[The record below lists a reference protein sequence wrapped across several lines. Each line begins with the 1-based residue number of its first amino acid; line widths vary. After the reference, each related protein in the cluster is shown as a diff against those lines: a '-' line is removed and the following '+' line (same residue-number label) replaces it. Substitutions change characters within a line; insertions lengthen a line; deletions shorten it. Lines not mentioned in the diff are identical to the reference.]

1 MPPVWRCWNRGPG
14 NRTTAPVLMD
24 TAGVSADVLSEL
36 TGLVA
41 VSPPRLADI
50 NAAVREVCASTLGL
64 PPLPAETRGGA
75 VDPLVTEFAEQ
86 FSIDVTGINTAQRAA
101 FADLLGRDVFT
112 VTTLIYVADF
122 VPRMR
127 AGLSALGVDWPADP
141 VAWDHDTNPAD
152 HVLDTFVPAVGRL
165 RELDPVTSEI
175 VRLRGARQHN
185 CRLCKSL
192 REAAALEAGATE
204 SDYDGIDDFENSEL
218 SDRHKAALRY
228 VDALIWTPAQV
239 SGDELRQHFS
249 LEEAVELTLDVMRN
263 ACNKVAVAL
272 GADAARIDEGTEE
285 YRLGADGQPIYS

>member
-1 MPPVWRCWNRGPG
+1 
-14 NRTTAPVLMD
+14 
-24 TAGVSADVLSEL
+24 SS
-36 TGLVA
+36 
-41 VSPPRLADI
+41 
-50 NAAVREVCASTLGL
+50 
-64 PPLPAETRGGA
+64 
-75 VDPLVTEFAEQ
+75 
-86 FSIDVTGINTAQRAA
+86 
-101 FADLLGRDVFT
+101 
-112 VTTLIYVADF
+112 
-122 VPRMR
+122 
-127 AGLSALGVDWPADP
+127 LGVDWPAGP
-141 VAWDHDTNPAD
+141 VDWDHDTNPAD
-152 HVLDTFVPAVGRL
+152 YVLDTFVPAVGRL

-204 SDYDGIDDFENSEL
+204 SDYDGIDDFENSDL

-239 SGDELRQHFS
+239 SGEELRQHFS
-249 LEEAVELTLDVMRN
+249 QEEAVELTLDVMRN

>member
-1 MPPVWRCWNRGPG
+1 MRFPG
-14 NRTTAPVLMD
+14 ALVD
-24 TAGVSADVLSEL
+24 TAGVPADLLREL
-36 TGLVA
+36 THLVA
-41 VSPPRLADI
+41 LSPPPLAEI

-64 PPLPAETRGGA
+64 PPLPAETPGGA
-75 VDPLVTEFAEQ
+75 VDPMVTEFAEQ
-86 FSIDVTGINTAQRAA
+86 FSIDVTGISAAQRAA
-101 FADLLGRDVFT
+101 FTDLLGPFAFT
-112 VTTLIYVADF
+112 VSTLIYVADF

-127 AGLSALGVDWPADP
+127 AGLSALGVEWPAGP
-141 VAWDHDTNPAD
+141 VVWDHDTNPAD
-152 HVLDTFVPAVGRL
+152 YVLDSFVPAVGRM

-192 REAAALEAGATE
+192 REATALEAGATE
-204 SDYDGIDDFENSEL
+204 SDYDEIDDFENSGL

-239 SGDELRQHFS
+239 SGDELRQYFS
-249 LEEAVELTLDVMRN
+249 LDEAVELTLDVMRN

-272 GADAARIDEGTEE
+272 GADAARVDEGTEQ

>member
-1 MPPVWRCWNRGPG
+1 
-14 NRTTAPVLMD
+14 MD
-24 TAGVSADVLSEL
+24 TAGVPADVLSEL

-41 VSPPRLADI
+41 VSPPRLAEI

-64 PPLPAETRGGA
+64 PPLPAETSGGA
-75 VDPLVTEFAEQ
+75 VDPMVTEFAEQ
-86 FSIDVTGINTAQRAA
+86 FSTDVTGINNAQRAA
-101 FADLLGRDVFT
+101 FSDFLGRDVFT

-127 AGLSALGVDWPADP
+127 AGLTSLGVDWPAGP
-141 VAWDHDTNPAD
+141 VDWDHDTNPSD
-152 HVLDTFVPAVGRL
+152 YLLDTFVPAVGRM

-192 REAAALEAGATE
+192 RESTALEAGATE
-204 SDYDGIDDFENSEL
+204 SDYDGIDDFENSDL

-228 VDALIWTPAQV
+228 VDALIWTPSLV

-249 LEEAVELTLDVMRN
+249 PDEAIELTLDVMRN

>member
-1 MPPVWRCWNRGPG
+1 
-14 NRTTAPVLMD
+14 MD
-24 TAGVSADVLSEL
+24 TADVAVDLFAEL
-36 TGLVA
+36 MHLVA
-41 VSPPRLADI
+41 LSPPKLADI
-50 NAAVREVCASTLGL
+50 NADVREVCASTLGL
-64 PPLPAETRGGA
+64 PPLPAETRGGC
-75 VDPLVTEFAEQ
+75 VDPMVTEFAEQ
-86 FSIDVTGINTAQRAA
+86 FSTDVTGINNAQRAA
-101 FADLLGRDVFT
+101 FSDLLGPDVFT

-127 AGLSALGVDWPADP
+127 AGLGALGVDWPDVA

-152 HVLDTFVPAVGRL
+152 YVLDTFIPAVGRM
-165 RELDPVTSEI
+165 RALDPVTSEM

-204 SDYDGIDDFENSEL
+204 SDYDAIDDFENSDL

-228 VDALIWTPAQV
+228 VDALIWTPAHV

-249 LEEAVELTLDVMRN
+249 LDEAVELTLDVMRN

-272 GADAARIDEGTEE
+272 GADAARVDAGTEE
-285 YRLGADGQPIYS
+285 YRIGPDGQPIYS

>member
-1 MPPVWRCWNRGPG
+1 MPGALV
-14 NRTTAPVLMD
+14 D
-24 TAGVSADVLSEL
+24 TAGVPADLPTEL
-36 TGLVA
+36 THLVA
-41 VSPPRLADI
+41 VSPPQLADI
-50 NAAVREVCASTLGL
+50 NAAVREVCASALGL
-64 PPLPAETRGGA
+64 PPLPTETSGGA
-75 VDPLVTEFAEQ
+75 VDPMVTEFAEQ
-86 FSIDVTGINTAQRAA
+86 FSIDVTGISAAQRAA

-112 VTTLIYVADF
+112 VATLIYVADF

-127 AGLSALGVDWPADP
+127 AGLTALGVDWPAGP
-141 VAWDHDTNPAD
+141 VSWDHDTNPGD
-152 HVLDTFVPAVGRL
+152 YLLDSFVPAVGRM

-204 SDYDGIDDFENSEL
+204 SDYDGIDDFENSDL

-228 VDALIWTPAQV
+228 VDALIWTPARV

-249 LEEAVELTLDVMRN
+249 QEEAVELTLDVMRN

-272 GADAARIDEGTEE
+272 GADAARVEEGTEQ

>member
-1 MPPVWRCWNRGPG
+1 MNDPAGFLAGW
-14 NRTTAPVLMD
+14 PVLMD
-24 TAGVSADVLSEL
+24 TAGVSANVLTEL

-41 VSPPRLADI
+41 VSPPRLGAI

-75 VDPLVTEFAEQ
+75 VDPMVTEFAEQ
-86 FSIDVTGINTAQRAA
+86 FSTDVTGINNAQRTA
-101 FADLLGRDVFT
+101 FSDLLGRDVFT

-127 AGLSALGVDWPADP
+127 AGLTALGVDWPAGP
-141 VAWDHDTNPAD
+141 VDWDHDTNPAD
-152 HVLDTFVPAVGRL
+152 YVLDTFVPAVGRM

-192 REAAALEAGATE
+192 RESAALEAGATE
-204 SDYDGIDDFENSEL
+204 SDYDGIDDFENSDL

-228 VDALIWTPAQV
+228 VDALIWTPSQV
-239 SGDELRQHFS
+239 SGNELRQHFS
-249 LEEAVELTLDVMRN
+249 PAEAIELTLDVMRN

>member
-1 MPPVWRCWNRGPG
+1 
-14 NRTTAPVLMD
+14 MD
-24 TAGVSADVLSEL
+24 TAGVPADVLSEL

-41 VSPPRLADI
+41 VSLPRLAEI

-64 PPLPAETRGGA
+64 PPLPAETSGGA
-75 VDPLVTEFAEQ
+75 VDPMVTEFAEQ
-86 FSIDVTGINTAQRAA
+86 FSTDVTGINNAQRAA
-101 FADLLGRDVFT
+101 FSDFLGRDVFT

-127 AGLSALGVDWPADP
+127 AGLTSLGVDWPAGP
-141 VAWDHDTNPAD
+141 VDWDHDTNPSD
-152 HVLDTFVPAVGRL
+152 YLLDTFVPAVGRM

-192 REAAALEAGATE
+192 RESTALEAGATE
-204 SDYDGIDDFENSEL
+204 SDYDGIDDFENSDL

-228 VDALIWTPAQV
+228 VDALIWTPSLV

-249 LEEAVELTLDVMRN
+249 PDEAIELTLDVMRN

>member
-1 MPPVWRCWNRGPG
+1 MRDSVEH
-14 NRTTAPVLMD
+14 
-24 TAGVSADVLSEL
+24 TAGVSADLLNEL
-36 TGLVA
+36 THLVA
-41 VSPPRLADI
+41 LSPPKLADI
-50 NAAVREVCASTLGL
+50 NADVRGVCASTLGL
-64 PPLPAETRGGA
+64 PPLRAETCGGA
-75 VDPLVTEFAEQ
+75 VDPMVTEFAEQ
-86 FSIDVTGINTAQRAA
+86 FSIDVAGITTAQRAA
-101 FADLLGRDVFT
+101 FSDLLGPDVFT
-112 VTTLIYVADF
+112 VATLIYVADF

-127 AGLSALGVDWPADP
+127 AGLTALGVDWPDGP
-141 VAWDHDTNPAD
+141 VMWDHETNPAD
-152 HVLDTFVPAVGRL
+152 YVLDTFIPAVGRM
-165 RELDPVTSEI
+165 RVLDPVTSEI

-239 SGDELRQHFS
+239 SGEELRHHFS
-249 LEEAVELTLDVMRN
+249 QDEAVELTLDVMRN

-272 GADAARIDEGTEE
+272 GADAARVDEGTEE

>member
-1 MPPVWRCWNRGPG
+1 MV
-14 NRTTAPVLMD
+14 VD
-24 TAGVSADVLSEL
+24 TAVVSADVLHEL
-36 TGLVA
+36 THLVA
-41 VSPPRLADI
+41 LSPPRLVDI

-64 PPLPAETRGGA
+64 PPLPAETGGGA
-75 VDPLVTEFAEQ
+75 VDPMVTEFAEQ
-86 FSIDVTGINTAQRAA
+86 FSTDVTEINAAARAA
-101 FADLLGRDVFT
+101 FSDLLGPDVFT
-112 VTTLIYVADF
+112 VSTLIYVADF

-127 AGLSALGVDWPADP
+127 AGLSALGVDWPAEP
-141 VAWDHDTNPAD
+141 VAWDHDSNPAD
-152 HVLDTFVPAVGRL
+152 YVLDVFLPAVGRM
-165 RELDPVTSEI
+165 RALDPVTSEM

-204 SDYDGIDDFENSEL
+204 ADYDDIDHFENSNL

-228 VDALIWTPAQV
+228 VDAVIWTPARV

-249 LEEAVELTLDVMRN
+249 QDEAVELTLDIMRN

-272 GADAARIDEGTEE
+272 GVDEARVDEGTEQ